1 MFPVHGAGIGI
12 SVSKTV
18 VIIEIL
24 LLVQSRD
31 TGLYEIPL
39 LLCEKQQKAGILA
52 DGGDPGLLKTGEG
65 RFQSLI
71 TQSRGKEAVF
81 RFMQKA
87 APWAILAGQPGK
99 DGQSAF
105 LEGRG
110 FADFLHSFFADRRAG
125 RLL

>member
-1 MFPVHGAGIGI
+1 MFPVHGAEIGI
-12 SVSKTV
+12 SVSKTI

-24 LLVQSRD
+24 LLIQSRD
-31 TGLYEIPL
+31 TGLYQIPL

-52 DGGDPGLLKTGEG
+52 DGGDPGLLKTGKG

-71 TQSRGKEAVF
+71 TQSGEKETVF
-81 RFMQKA
+81 RFVQKA
-87 APWAILAGQPGK
+87 DPWAVLAGQPGE
-99 DGQSAF
+99 DGQSTF

-110 FADFLHSFFADRRAG
+110 FADFLHSFLADRRAG